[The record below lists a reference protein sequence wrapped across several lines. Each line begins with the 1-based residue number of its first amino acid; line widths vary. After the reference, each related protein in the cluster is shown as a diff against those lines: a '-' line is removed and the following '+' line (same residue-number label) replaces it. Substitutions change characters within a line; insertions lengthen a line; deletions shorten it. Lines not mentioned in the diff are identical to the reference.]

1 MHYKLDVAWEY
12 STDNRDIYFTR
23 STDSGTSFPTIVNP
37 SNDSGLSLAAQM
49 AADKDGNLNVVWQD
63 NTPGISQIFFSR
75 LTADAGANQPPTI
88 VTPPANQTV
97 TAGQTATFSVTASGT
112 AP

>member
-1 MHYKLDVAWEY
+1 
-12 STDNRDIYFTR
+12 
-23 STDSGTSFPTIVNP
+23 
-37 SNDSGLSLAAQM
+37 M

-75 LTADAGANQPPTI
+75 LPADAGANQPPTI

-97 TAGQTATFSVTASGT
+97 TAGQTATFSVTASRTPPLSYPWEKKGAGINRATLASYTTPAPT
-112 AP
+112 APEKEE